1 MGAND
6 YKDYYSVLGVSK
18 TATPEEIKK
27 AFRKLAVKYHPD
39 RNPENKAA
47 EEKFKGISE
56 AYEVLGDTDK
66 RKKYDQFGR
75 YWQSASSGSRQS
87 PWGKTTSRNSN
98 VNVNNFDFGN
108 YGSFDDFINDLLGRP
123 FPNTNPGS
131 DGTRTSGFSSGNTGF
146 GTGTQSSTAKGN
158 DTEKNIT
165 LTYSQAY
172 HGLETKLN
180 LGTGNISVKIPSG
193 AKNGTKIRLRGKGQ
207 VNSLTKQRGDL
218 YLKVELKPH
227 DFFQFE
233 DDKLVCEVPITPY
246 EAVLG
251 GEINVPTPT
260 GEVKVKIP
268 SGIRHGQSLRLKGK
282 GWSSAKGDYGDL
294 LVKVAITTPNNVTTQ
309 EKEYYEKIREISKD
323 NPRSYL
329 RKVQL

>member
-6 YKDYYSVLGVSK
+6 YKDYYSVLGVNKS
-18 TATPEEIKK
+18 ATGDEIKK

-39 RNPENKAA
+39 RNPDNKAS
-47 EEKFKGISE
+47 EEKFKEISE

-66 RKKYDQFGR
+66 RQKYDQFGR

-87 PWGKTTSRNSN
+87 PWGNATPRNPN
-98 VNVNNFDFGN
+98 ANVNNFDFGN

-123 FPNTNPGS
+123 FGNTNPRS
-131 DGTRTSGFSSGNTGF
+131 SRTSTSGFSGNTGF
-146 GTGTQSSTAKGN
+146 GTQTQSSTAKGS

-165 LTYSQAY
+165 LSYSQAY
-172 HGLETKLN
+172 HGVETQLN
-180 LGTGNISVKIPSG
+180 LGTENINVKIPSG
-193 AKNGTKIRLRGKGQ
+193 AKNGTKIRLKGKGQ
-207 VNSLTKQRGDL
+207 LNPLSKQRGDL

-233 DDKLVCEVPITPY
+233 DDKLVCEIPITPY

-251 GEINVPTPT
+251 GEINVPTPA

-282 GWSSAKGDYGDL
+282 GWISAKGDFGDL
-294 LVKVAITTPNNVTTQ
+294 LVKVVIATPNNITAQ
-309 EKEYYEKIREISKD
+309 EKEYYEKIRDMNKD
-323 NPRSYL
+323 NPRSHL
-329 RKVQL
+329 GKVQL

>member
-1 MGAND
+1 MVAND

-18 TATPEEIKK
+18 SATADEIKK

-39 RNPENKAA
+39 RNPDNKSS
-47 EEKFKGISE
+47 EEKFKEISE

-75 YWQSASSGSRQS
+75 YWESSSSGSQQS
-87 PWGKTTSRNSN
+87 PWGNTTPKNTN

-108 YGSFDDFINDLLGRP
+108 YGSFDDFINDLLGQS
-123 FPNTNPGS
+123 FSNTNPRS
-131 DGTRTSGFSSGNTGF
+131 SRTSTSGFSGETGF
-146 GTGTQSSTAKGN
+146 GTQTQSSTAKAS
-158 DTEKNIT
+158 DIEKNIT
-165 LTYSQAY
+165 LSYSQAY
-172 HGLETKLN
+172 HGVETQLN
-180 LGTGNISVKIPSG
+180 LGSENITVKIPSG
-193 AKNGTKIRLRGKGQ
+193 AKNGTKIRLRGKGKL
-207 VNSLTKQRGDL
+207 NSISKQRGDL

-251 GEINVPTPT
+251 GEINVPTPA

-282 GWSSAKGDYGDL
+282 GWSSAKGDFGDL
-294 LVKVAITTPNNVTTQ
+294 FVKMAIAIPNNVTTQ
-309 EKEYYEKIREISKD
+309 EKEYYEKIRDLSND
-323 NPRSYL
+323 NPRSHL
-329 RKVQL
+329 GKVQL

>member
-1 MGAND
+1 MGATD
-6 YKDYYSVLGVSK
+6 YKDYYSVLGVNKS
-18 TATPEEIKK
+18 ATGDEIKK

-39 RNPENKAA
+39 RNPDNKAA
-47 EEKFKGISE
+47 EEKFKEISE
-56 AYEVLGDTDK
+56 AYEVLGDAEK

-75 YWQSASSGSRQS
+75 YWQQAGQGVKS
-87 PWGKTTSRNSN
+87 PWGSQGARTN
-98 VNVNNFDFGN
+98 VNVGNFNFGD
-108 YGSFDDFINDLLGRP
+108 YGSFDEFINDLLGRP
-123 FPNTNPGS
+123 FGGNTRS
-131 DGTRTSGFSSGNTGF
+131 TSGFSQGF
-146 GTGTQSSTAKGN
+146 NTQSSSSNAKGS
-158 DTEKNIT
+158 DIEQNIS
-165 LTYSQAY
+165 LSYSQAY
-172 HGLETKLN
+172 HGIETKLTLSAEVVN
-180 LGTGNISVKIPSG
+180 VKIPAG

-207 VNSLTKQRGDL
+207 INPLTKQRGDL

-251 GEINVPTPT
+251 GEISVPTPQ

-268 SGIRHGQSLRLKGK
+268 AGIRHGQSLRLKGK

-294 LVKVAITTPNNVTTQ
+294 LVKISIATPQNITNL

-323 NPRSYL
+323 NPRISL
-329 RKVQL
+329 NKIQL